1 MEGAVVMDSSM
12 LTLKEI
18 LDMRNTISDI
28 DIFLAQIGL
37 TEEKMRE
44 YIYYLNEKYPDNIAA
59 YNLLYPR
66 NAEHILVENAR
77 TQALISDLRWKQYYL
92 RAKIDAKSIDEMRKE
107 LWKNNK

>member
-1 MEGAVVMDSSM
+1 MDSSM

-44 YIYYLNEKYPDNIAA
+44 YIYYLNGKYPDNIAA

-66 NAEHILVENAR
+66 NAGHILVENAK
-77 TQALISDLRWKQYYL
+77 TQALISDFRWKQYYL